1 MTQVTTPLVGDL
13 VGDVGKPPAT
23 VAADQVVGAVRAG
36 IRRSRRWVRPV
47 GDLLAAGVASLLT
60 LAVGVPIEPV
70 VMVVLVLAWPAL
82 LASNGRYHRR
92 PLGETASTRSA
103 GVLRSGAVLGLGSWV
118 LQPWVGT
125 LADPSVLVPATAAV
139 TASALVTS
147 LLRRP
152 DRNPTRVALV
162 GHPLDVETAALELM
176 TSPRHEV
183 AALCVSEAPLA
194 HRGEIP
200 MTVGVADAVAVARRS
215 GASALLAI
223 PGPDLTT
230 VELRRLL
237 WGAAESGIDVY
248 VGTGLLDVAPAR
260 MSVTQGAGLDL
271 IHVRPSP
278 SRGARRLVK
287 ALFDRIVA
295 ALALLV
301 LLPALFAVAVLVRR
315 DSAGPAIFRQQRI
328 GRDGQCF
335 TMLKFR
341 TMTTEAEHVK
351 AALSERNESDGVL
364 FKMKADPRVTRVGA
378 VLRRYSVDELP
389 QLVNVLLG
397 QMSLVGP
404 RPALAQEVDQYTVDP
419 RRRLAVKPGLTGLWQ
434 VSGRSDL
441 SWAESVRLDVR
452 YVDNW
457 SLRLDLEI
465 LVRTV
470 GAVLSHRGA
479 Y

>member
-1 MTQVTTPLVGDL
+1 MTQVTTSLVGDL
-13 VGDVGKPPAT
+13 TGDVGKPPTA
-23 VAADQVVGAVRAG
+23 VAADQVAGAVRAG
-36 IRRSRRWVRPV
+36 LRFSRPWMRPV
-47 GDLLAAGVASLLT
+47 GDLLGAAVAVALT
-60 LAVGVPIEPV
+60 VATGVPLEPV
-70 VMVVLVLAWPAL
+70 AILVLVLVWPAI
-82 LASNGRYHRR
+82 LASSGRYSLR
-92 PLGETASTRSA
+92 PLGESASTRT
-103 GVLRSGAVLGLGSWV
+103 GRVLRSGAVLGLGSWV
-118 LQPWVGT
+118 LQPWAGSV
-125 LADPSVLVPATAAV
+125 ADPSVLVPATAAV
-139 TASALVTS
+139 TASAIVTS
-147 LLRRP
+147 LVRRP
-152 DRNPTRVALV
+152 DRHPTRVVLV
-162 GHPLDVETAALELM
+162 GHPLDVEAAALELL

-194 HRGEIP
+194 STEDIP
-200 MTVGVADAVAVARRS
+200 FTVGVSDAVAVARRS
-215 GASALLAI
+215 GASALLAV

-237 WGAAESGIDVY
+237 WSAAESGIDAY

-287 ALFDRIVA
+287 GTFDRTAA

-301 LLPALFAVAVLVRR
+301 LMPVLVAVGLLVRR

-335 TMLKFR
+335 TMFKFR
-341 TMTTEAEHVK
+341 TMTTEAEDVK
-351 AALSERNESDGVL
+351 ATLSDRNESDGVL
-364 FKMKADPRVTRVGA
+364 FKMRADPRITRVGA
-378 VLRRYSVDELP
+378 VLRRYSIDELP

-457 SLRLDLEI
+457 SLGLDLSI